1 MSVGSD
7 HEGAPGK
14 RKPDG
19 IVATFVLIVIGVL
32 IGEFLTGFVLQIL
45 G

>member
-7 HEGAPGK
+7 HEGAPRK

-32 IGEFLTGFVLQIL
+32 IGEFLWGFVLHFI